1 MRCESSGIIL
11 TWSKRVQPKQ
21 MVKVNMLVL
30 IMIVVIVVDCR
41 DLLDKQEW
49 VMAASGVCRH
59 LLEEVTVSGFSY
71 LCNYLLVVV
80 FVCFFVY

>member
-1 MRCESSGIIL
+1 MDSIEIFVLFFVLCFEVGVRCEPSGIIL

-21 MVKVNMLVL
+21 MDKVNMLVL
-30 IMIVVIVVDCR
+30 IMIVVNVVDCR

-59 LLEEVTVSGFSY
+59 LLEE
-71 LCNYLLVVV
+71 LN
-80 FVCFFVY
+80 